1 MPQVV
6 IEQAGAI
13 IVKSRAGA
21 SRVLLITSKR
31 NADHWL
37 FPKGHVEEGE
47 TLEETALREAEEE
60 AGVRG
65 EVIAPAGQLSFTL
78 PSDAFL
84 VHYFLVTTGD
94 RGRPEKGRQLRWCS
108 YDDALTRLT
117 FNDTRELLRTNWT
130 KIIGR

>member
-1 MPQVV
+1 M

-13 IVKSRAGA
+13 IVNSRAGA
-21 SRVLLITSKR
+21 SRVLLVTAKR

-37 FPKGHVEEGE
+37 FPKGHVEKGE

-65 EVIAPAGQLSFTL
+65 EVLAPAGHLAFTMR
-78 PSDAFL
+78 SETFL
-84 VHYFLVTTGD
+84 VHYFLVATQD

-108 YDDALTRLT
+108 YEDALDRLT
-117 FNDTRELLRTNWT
+117 FDDTRELLRTTWT
-130 KIIGR
+130 KIDGR

>member
-1 MPQVV
+1 VSQL

-13 IVKSRAGA
+13 IVNSRAGA

-60 AGVRG
+60 AGIRG
-65 EVIAPAGQLSFTL
+65 EVISPAGQLTFALRSEE
-78 PSDAFL
+78 FL
-84 VHYFLVTTGD
+84 VHYFLVATGD

-108 YDDALTRLT
+108 YQDALARLT
-117 FNDTRELLRTNWT
+117 FDDTRQLLRTIWA
-130 KIIGR
+130 KIDGR